1 MAPRKKEYE
10 RLEGTYQII
19 RVKRLEKMAYI
30 PQGIAIVVIF
40 FLFLYF
46 TGAQLKPFYLP
57 IFFPLLII
65 FIWLLALS
73 IESFVF
79 RLMEIKYRKSESA
92 KFLMAHRSMKR
103 AYVVIII
110 AVIILVITATPFIHQ
125 EIEVHSS
132 PDDEITFTGEE
143 TVYFTTR
150 GRFDFRFIN
159 DITVELID
167 GEPPDTARV
176 EVLLLSQDH
185 YLKNNTHMRLNR
197 EVGDPNQATINDPFF
212 FEMPRLRFE
221 EYFIVLRSDQE
232 VTVRYHIDVYV
243 AMERV
248 YPFTTLA
255 IAFMT
260 SYSIWVYLLYPIKK
274 TYSSEG
280 IYQ

>member
-1 MAPRKKEYE
+1 MAARKKQYD

-40 FLFLYF
+40 FLFLHF

-57 IFFPLLII
+57 FFFPLLII
-65 FIWLLALS
+65 SVWLLALS

-92 KFLMAHRSMKR
+92 KFLMAHRSMKK
-103 AYVVIII
+103 AFVVIII
-110 AVIILVITATPFIHQ
+110 AVIIIIITALPFIHQ
-125 EIEVHSS
+125 EVENYAS
-132 PDDEITFTGEE
+132 PTGEITFTGEE

-150 GRFDFRFIN
+150 GRFDFVFIN
-159 DITVELID
+159 DITVELLD
-167 GEPPDTARV
+167 YQSPDDARV
-176 EVLLLSQDH
+176 EILLLSLDN
-185 YLKNNTHMRLNR
+185 YAENNTHMRLNR
-197 EVGDPNQATINDPFF
+197 EIGDPNQATINNSFF
-212 FEMPRLRFE
+212 YEMPRLKFQ
-221 EYFIVLRSDQE
+221 EYYIVLRSDQE

-260 SYSIWVYLLYPIKK
+260 SYSVWVYVLYPIKK
-274 TYSSEG
+274 KYSAEG